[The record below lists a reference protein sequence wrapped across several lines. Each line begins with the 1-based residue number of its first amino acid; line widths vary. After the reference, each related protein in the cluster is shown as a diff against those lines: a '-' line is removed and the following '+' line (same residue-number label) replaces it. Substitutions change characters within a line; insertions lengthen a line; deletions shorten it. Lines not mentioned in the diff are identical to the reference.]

1 MQIMSSRTQYD
12 ADLRQLQT
20 QMTQMGTA
28 AADAVESAMEALCTA
43 DPDMAAAV
51 IKGDQKINQME
62 QDIQHRCMSLLLRQ
76 QPVAGDLRRISAALK
91 AVTDLERMAD
101 HAADIAEILPHLF
114 GVRQAGDPAV
124 SRALEMGRKAHKMI
138 LDALAA
144 LSAEDQA
151 AAQQVI
157 AADDAVDA
165 DFDQIKQMLAQEIAA
180 CPANVDAALDL
191 LMVIKYLE
199 RIGDHA
205 VNLAVWVQFVC
216 SGRYKDE
223 TMFS

>member
-20 QMTQMGTA
+20 QMTQMGAA

-138 LDALAA
+138 LDVW
-144 LSAEDQA
+144 QR
-151 AAQQVI
+151 
-157 AADDAVDA
+157 
-165 DFDQIKQMLAQEIAA
+165 
-180 CPANVDAALDL
+180 CPLRTRPLRSRSLQRMTQWTQTLTRSSRCWRRRSQPARP
-191 LMVIKYLE
+191 MWMPHWI
-199 RIGDHA
+199 
-205 VNLAVWVQFVC
+205 C
-216 SGRYKDE
+216 
-223 TMFS
+223 

>member
-1 MQIMSSRTQYD
+1 
-12 ADLRQLQT
+12 
-20 QMTQMGTA
+20 
-28 AADAVESAMEALCTA
+28 
-43 DPDMAAAV
+43 
-51 IKGDQKINQME
+51 
-62 QDIQHRCMSLLLRQ
+62 MSLLLRQ

-114 GVRQAGDPAV
+114 GVRQAGEPAV

-205 VNLAVWVQFVC
+205 VNLAEWVQFVC

>member
-1 MQIMSSRTQYD
+1 MSSRTQYD

-20 QMTQMGTA
+20 QMAQMGAA
-28 AADAVESAMEALCTA
+28 AADAVEAALEALCTA
-43 DPDMAAAV
+43 DPATAADVAQ
-51 IKGDQKINQME
+51 GDEKINRME
-62 QDIQHRCMSLLLRQ
+62 QEIQHRCMSLLLRQ

-91 AVTDLERMAD
+91 AVTDLERIAD

-114 GVRQAGDPAV
+114 GVRRAGDPAV
-124 SRALEMGRKAHKMI
+124 SRALEMGRKAHQMI

-144 LSAEDQA
+144 LAAEDQA
-151 AAQQVI
+151 AARRVI
-157 AADDAVDA
+157 AADDEVDA
-165 DFDQIKQMLAQEIAA
+165 DFDQIKQMLAAEIAA
-180 CPANVDAALDL
+180 SPASVDPALDL

-205 VNLAVWVQFVC
+205 VNLAEWVQFVC

-223 TMFS
+223 TMFG

>member
-1 MQIMSSRTQYD
+1 MSSRTQYD
-12 ADLRQLQT
+12 ADLRELQT
-20 QMTQMGTA
+20 WMTQMGTA
-28 AADAVESAMEALCTA
+28 AADAVEAALEALCTA
-43 DPDMAAAV
+43 DPAAAAAV
-51 IKGDQKINQME
+51 AGGDAQINQME

-91 AVTDLERMAD
+91 AVTDLERIAD
-101 HAADIAEILPHLF
+101 HAADIAEILPHLC

-124 SRALEMGRKAHKMI
+124 SRALEMGRKAHQMI

-144 LSAEDQA
+144 LSAEDQNA
-151 AAQQVI
+151 ARQVI

-165 DFDQIKQMLAQEIAA
+165 DFDQIKQMLAAEIAA
-180 CPANVDAALDL
+180 CPAHVDAALDL

-205 VNLAVWVQFVC
+205 VNLAEWVPFLC

-223 TMFS
+223 TMFG

>member
-1 MQIMSSRTQYD
+1 
-12 ADLRQLQT
+12 
-20 QMTQMGTA
+20 
-28 AADAVESAMEALCTA
+28 
-43 DPDMAAAV
+43 
-51 IKGDQKINQME
+51 
-62 QDIQHRCMSLLLRQ
+62 
-76 QPVAGDLRRISAALK
+76 
-91 AVTDLERMAD
+91 
-101 HAADIAEILPHLF
+101 
-114 GVRQAGDPAV
+114 
-124 SRALEMGRKAHKMI
+124 MGRKAHKMI

-199 RIGDHA
+199 RIGIMLSTWPSGSSLSVLDA
-205 VNLAVWVQFVC
+205 TRTKRC
-216 SGRYKDE
+216 SAESNTLNGWWYPTSRFLRAKK
-223 TMFS
+223 

>member
-20 QMTQMGTA
+20 QMTQMGAA

-205 VNLAVWVQFVC
+205 VNLAEWVQFVC
-216 SGRYKDE
+216 SGRYTDE

>member
-1 MQIMSSRTQYD
+1 
-12 ADLRQLQT
+12 
-20 QMTQMGTA
+20 
-28 AADAVESAMEALCTA
+28 
-43 DPDMAAAV
+43 
-51 IKGDQKINQME
+51 
-62 QDIQHRCMSLLLRQ
+62 
-76 QPVAGDLRRISAALK
+76 
-91 AVTDLERMAD
+91 MAD

-199 RIGDHA
+199 RIGGSCCQPGRVGPVCLFWTLQGRND
-205 VNLAVWVQFVC
+205 VQLNPI
-216 SGRYKDE
+216 R
-223 TMFS
+223 